1 MFLPFS
7 HRKRTFWI
15 LATFV
20 SSAAIA
26 SGQQSDRI
34 SVKDARPV
42 ASVIKSLETRFDRV
56 ITYEDPPLVHP
67 DDTLDVTESVRR
79 DLHKY
84 APGKAPRVIVPR
96 GGELTVEFS
105 RNEPV
110 EDVLAHVLSESERV
124 TPSTTFRTEKTNG
137 IIHVIPESIKG
148 PTGGTTPVRSILE
161 TPVQIAV
168 QERTGIQMLEAW
180 ADAVSANSKRKIVI
194 GAAPLQMF
202 STYKEKQGL
211 SFPNARDA
219 LTEILA
225 TVGKGSKLSWQL
237 FYDPGL
243 KLYAINIYRVIAP
256 APAAQN
262 LEAKLAQRADFVPAA
277 GTVRDQL
284 VQVAQHYKIPM
295 GIEWVLQSEEKQV
308 KLDVSEAPTVLTLL
322 NLILQSAPE
331 YSLTV
336 REGVV
341 NVSDS
346 RYATD
351 SRNFLNI
358 RIGEFSLTN
367 ANVFGAEFDLRLRIH
382 ATLHPERY
390 AGGMNGGYGY
400 AFPDDTA
407 LFVKNISF
415 AGKDLTVRNILDRI
429 ILGNGSTLWVVTIAP
444 SRMMKKEDRF
454 FAQFDSDQET
464 DFAWKILPFNK
475 STQG

>member
-1 MFLPFS
+1 M
-7 HRKRTFWI
+7 I
-15 LATFV
+15 AM
-20 SSAAIA
+20 SSVAIA

-42 ASVIKSLETRFDRV
+42 ASAIRSLETRFDRV
-56 ITYEDPPLVHP
+56 ITYEDPPFVHP
-67 DDTLDVTESVRR
+67 DDTVDVTESVRR

-96 GGELTVEFS
+96 GGGLNVESS
-105 RNEPV
+105 RNDPV
-110 EDVLAHVLSESERV
+110 EVVLTRVLRECERV
-124 TPSTTFRTEKTNG
+124 NPSTTFRTEEINR
-137 IIHVIPESIKG
+137 IIHVIPQSIKG
-148 PTGGTTPVRSILE
+148 PSGETIPVRSILD
-161 TPVQIAV
+161 TPVQIPV
-168 QERTGIQMLEAW
+168 QERTGMQILEAW
-180 ADAVSANSKRKIVI
+180 ANAVSANSKQQIVI

-202 STYKEKQGL
+202 STYKENQGL
-211 SFPNARDA
+211 SSPNAREA

-243 KLYAINIYRVIAP
+243 KLYAINIYKVIAV
-256 APAAQN
+256 APVLTAAQY
-262 LEAKLAQRADFVPAA
+262 LEARLGQRADFIPAS

-295 GIEWVLQSEEKQV
+295 GIEWVLQSEEKHV
-308 KLDVSEAPTVLTLL
+308 KLDVSEAPTVLALL
-322 NLILQSAPE
+322 NLILQSAPY

-341 NVSDS
+341 NVSDN
-346 RYATD
+346 RYAVD

-367 ANVFGAEFDLRLRIH
+367 ANVFSAEFDLRFRIH

-400 AFPDDTA
+400 GFPDEDGLA
-407 LFVKNISF
+407 VKNLSF

-429 ILGNGSTLWVVTIAP
+429 ILGNGNALWVVNIAP
-444 SRMMKKEDRF
+444 SRMMKKEERF
-454 FAQFDSDQET
+454 FAQFDVDQEI
-464 DFAWKILPFNK
+464 DFVWKVLPFNK
-475 STQG
+475 SDQQ